1 MRDARGAAHL
11 HEGAEM
17 YSPNVSPVNDARI
30 QNALGKAG
38 AHCLLAVSRRNGGF
52 GRKFV
57 EIFFQP
63 GIAIVGDGL
72 GTDGIVGIDVV
83 SDLGIAGYQRPVHE
97 YPPKNSR
104 ARKWDAAR
112 EEGKRSMGET
122 RWEISGHTGNHT
134 PLLFLRPIPTD
145 GVSRARRLDSH
156 V

>member
-1 MRDARGAAHL
+1 MPVVQRISMREPKCIRPMFPRSMMREFRMPCGESGRSL
-11 HEGAEM
+11 F
-17 YSPNVSPVNDARI
+17 VS
-30 QNALGKAG
+30 GF
-38 AHCLLAVSRRNGGF
+38 SRRIGGF
-52 GRKFV
+52 GREFV

-63 GIAIVGDGL
+63 GIAIGGDGL